1 LPSIDDLWN
10 NQGMHKPELPTTPL
24 SNRNPTLEPVERI
37 GGKTRRMAPALR
49 RQILLARATVFFA
62 DHGMSAPTRA
72 LADACG
78 VAQRLLYRYFPSKAG
93 LLHEIYEQ
101 AILAPFKAIWL
112 IRLSDRSISIEQRI
126 GAFYEDYYQAVLS
139 RKWLRLFLF
148 GGLDGGN
155 MAPDYIDQIIKQLI
169 VVVVREAAHARDIA
183 LPEKS
188 ALLHELGWVLHGA
201 VSHLAIRQHVYG
213 ASRSVPLADILAIQI
228 ASFLHGLPAAAAV
241 AREREYLQ
249 QSESDTALKSSV
261 YD

>member
-1 LPSIDDLWN
+1 
-10 NQGMHKPELPTTPL
+10 MHKPELPTTPL

-93 LLHEIYEQ
+93 LLHEVYEQ

-241 AREREYLQ
+241 ALEREYLQ